1 MSEEGKPTNDPCTSC
16 GKPVD
21 AHTPLEA
28 SKCRANRPSSLIPEP
43 TAQPK
48 PTVEATPEPEEK
60 PIAEQDNTKPEL
72 KPE

>member
-1 MSEEGKPTNDPCTSC
+1 MSEEEKQPTNDPCATC

-21 AHTPLEA
+21 SHTPLEA
-28 SKCRANRPSSLIPEP
+28 TKCREHRDS
-43 TAQPK
+43 TPK

>member
-1 MSEEGKPTNDPCTSC
+1 MSEELKPTNDPCATC

-21 AHTPLEA
+21 SHTPLEA
-28 SKCRANRPSSLIPEP
+28 TKCREHRDSTPRP
-43 TAQPK
+43 A
-48 PTVEATPEPEEK
+48 PTVESKPDVPAPEEK

>member
-1 MSEEGKPTNDPCTSC
+1 MSEQGTGDPCATC

-21 AHTPLEA
+21 SHNAMEA
-28 SKCRANRPSSLIPEP
+28 SKCREHRATTP
-43 TAQPK
+43 TVVVPTPK
-48 PTVEATPEPEEK
+48 PTVEAKVEEK